1 MTLPEA
7 MKLLE
12 AHPLED
18 MSEKDRND
26 VLAVVDKCLQVLKAF
41 KHHFPYEHA
50 LFLEKNMDRSLAFA
64 AEFADVASPDFLE
77 QATGTRDSDRLKARI
92 TAKMFRRAG
101 GPRVVK
107 GDK

>member
-7 MKLLE
+7 MKLLD

-26 VLAVVDKCLQVLKAF
+26 VLAVVDKCTQILKAF
-41 KHHFPYEHA
+41 QHHFPYEHA
-50 LFLEKNMDRSLAFA
+50 VFLEKNMDRSLAFA
-64 AEFADVASPDFLE
+64 AEFTDVALPDLLE
-77 QATGTRDSDRLKARI
+77 QATGTRDSERLKARI
-92 TAKMFRRAG
+92 TAKRFRRAG
-101 GPRVVK
+101 GPRAVK

>member
-12 AHPLED
+12 AHPLDD

-26 VLAVVDKCLQVLKAF
+26 VLAVVGKCLQVLKAF
-41 KHHFPYEHA
+41 QHHFPYEHA
-50 LFLEKNMDRSLAFA
+50 VFLEKNRDRSLDFA
-64 AEFADVASPDFLE
+64 AEFADVAPPDLLE
-77 QATGTRDSDRLKARI
+77 QATGTRDSERLKARI
-92 TAKMFRRAG
+92 TAERFRRAG